1 MTNETKAR
9 VIIADDSAMFRK
21 VISMHIEN
29 LGYTVIAT
37 ATDGQEIVNLA
48 IKEKPN
54 LIMLDINMPNKTGF
68 EALEEII
75 EVLPETT
82 VIMMTSVSDP
92 EIVKKC
98 IDLGAANYII
108 KNSSDEEISNT
119 IRETWEMNKLFE

>member
-1 MTNETKAR
+1 
-9 VIIADDSAMFRK
+9 
-21 VISMHIEN
+21 
-29 LGYTVIAT
+29 
-37 ATDGQEIVNLA
+37 
-48 IKEKPN
+48 
-54 LIMLDINMPNKTGF
+54 MLDINMPNKTGF

-82 VIMMTSVSDP
+82 IIMMTSVSDP